1 MKILKG
7 GVTEPKGFLASGI
20 HCGIK
25 KRKEKL
31 DLALIYSE
39 HIANAAGVYTQNI
52 VKGNPIYVC
61 QDHLADKKAQAIII
75 NSGNANTCSGEDGLL
90 KAYKMTEYVQRE
102 SKVKKENVLVASTG
116 VIGVPLNI
124 EKIDNNVSK
133 LIKSLDKKGNIYA
146 REAIMTTDLIKKE
159 VAIAINIDERIVTI
173 GAMAKGSGMINPNM
187 ATTLGFV
194 TTDCDI
200 SSNMLEKA
208 LRYATDKSFNRI
220 SVDGDQSTND
230 TILILANGL
239 AGNQCII
246 EENQNYKLFI
256 EGLEYVLT
264 ELAKLVAKDG
274 EGATKLIECTVKGV
288 SDEKEGVQL
297 AKNVIQSNLVKTAM
311 FGNDANWGRILC
323 ALGYSNIKFDLNSV
337 DIAIESSKGFLE
349 VFKEGTPIIFDED
362 KAKIVLDN
370 PEVNIIVN
378 LKNGIS
384 SGNAFGC
391 DLTYEYVRI
400 NGDYRT

>member
-39 HIANAAGVYTQNI
+39 NIANAAGVYTQNI

-61 QDHLADKKAQAIII
+61 KKHLENKKAQAIII
-75 NSGNANTCSGEDGLL
+75 NSGNANTCSGEEGLV
-90 KAYKMTEYVQRE
+90 KAYKMAEYVERE
-102 SKVKKENVLVASTG
+102 AGVRKDDVLVASTG

-124 EKIDNNVSK
+124 DKIDNNVSK
-133 LIKSLDKKGNIYA
+133 LVKSLDKKGNIYA

-159 VAIAINIDERIVTI
+159 VAISINIDESIVTI

-208 LRYATDKSFNRI
+208 LKHATDKSFNRI

-239 AGNQCII
+239 ANNQTILD
-246 EENQNYKLFI
+246 EDQNYKLFL
-256 EGLEYVLT
+256 EGLEYVLI

-288 SDEKEGVQL
+288 KSEKEGVKL

-323 ALGYSNIKFDLNSV
+323 ALGYSDVEFDLNSV

-349 VFKEGTPIIFDED
+349 VFKEGMPIIFDED
-362 KAKIVLDN
+362 KAKLVLDN
-370 PEVNIIVN
+370 GEINIMVN
-378 LKNGIS
+378 LKKGTN